1 MSVLCRGCNIV
12 KDKSEFFEVCDDLA
26 VCVPCLSLIGE
37 EEEGANTTGETDCE
51 ASNALTGGGDSEGRG
66 ADSEGRGADSEG
78 RGADSEAPGCDA
90 TGGDDSE
97 GGGVD
102 DGGYDSESTGVGDGG
117 DGSEGRGVGDGGDD
131 SEGRGAGAKIADEA
145 LGGDVTGGHNKGT
158 GREINNNA
166 RGATKFAEKDDPST
180 SSNLTLS
187 SISISS
193 SKEDSLQNKNKTAIS
208 DMGSSSIHSN
218 LIPTVKREGD
228 LMNAFSACEDQLFTF
243 TAFKR
248 LMLHR
253 RYRDWKYGVTNASL
267 QDNGGWIVFESNQV
281 RFYSA
286 LTI

>member
-66 ADSEGRGADSEG
+66 ADSEGRGA
-78 RGADSEAPGCDA
+78 
-90 TGGDDSE
+90 
-97 GGGVD
+97 
-102 DGGYDSESTGVGDGG
+102 
-117 DGSEGRGVGDGGDD
+117 
-131 SEGRGAGAKIADEA
+131 GAKIADEA
-145 LGGDVTGGHNKGT
+145 LGGDATGGHNKGT

>member
-1 MSVLCRGCNIV
+1 MCSTYGIRILFTERSKI
-12 KDKSEFFEVCDDLA
+12 
-26 VCVPCLSLIGE
+26 
-37 EEEGANTTGETDCE
+37 NT
-51 ASNALTGGGDSEGRG
+51 
-66 ADSEGRGADSEG
+66 
-78 RGADSEAPGCDA
+78 
-90 TGGDDSE
+90 
-97 GGGVD
+97 
-102 DGGYDSESTGVGDGG
+102 
-117 DGSEGRGVGDGGDD
+117 EGRGVGDGGDD

-145 LGGDVTGGHNKGT
+145 LGGDVTGGHNKGP

>member
-66 ADSEGRGADSEG
+66 A
-78 RGADSEAPGCDA
+78 
-90 TGGDDSE
+90 
-97 GGGVD
+97 
-102 DGGYDSESTGVGDGG
+102 
-117 DGSEGRGVGDGGDD
+117 D

>member
-66 ADSEGRGADSEG
+66 ADSEGRGA
-78 RGADSEAPGCDA
+78 GAKIADEAPGCDA

-97 GGGVD
+97 G
-102 DGGYDSESTGVGDGG
+102 
-117 DGSEGRGVGDGGDD
+117 RGVGDGGDD
-131 SEGRGAGAKIADEA
+131 SEGGGAGAKIADEA
-145 LGGDVTGGHNKGT
+145 PGGDATGGHNKGT